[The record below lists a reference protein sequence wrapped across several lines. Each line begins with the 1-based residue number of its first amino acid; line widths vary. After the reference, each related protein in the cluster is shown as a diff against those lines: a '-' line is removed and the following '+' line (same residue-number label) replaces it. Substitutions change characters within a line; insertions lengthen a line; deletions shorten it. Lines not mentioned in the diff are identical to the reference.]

1 MTQTH
6 FVDPSR
12 VDLAPAAAARP
23 IAAAADRNLAVGYL
37 RAFVTLLVLAHHS
50 VIAFMPGMPHS
61 TSFTA
66 PPYLWGAFPVPDPNH
81 TWIGWALLVMSN
93 DMFFMALMFLIAG
106 LFTPMSLERKGPGSF
121 LRERLSRLGVPFI
134 VSAGLLSP
142 LAYYPA
148 YLVTGGSGG
157 GVGFVQAWLG
167 LGDWNPG
174 PAWFLGVL
182 MALAIL
188 AAVVQAMAPKAI
200 AGLARLGMGAD
211 RKPGRFLLGLALAS
225 AAAYIPMCA
234 IFGPLD
240 WLNLGP
246 FALQGSRVVLYPMY
260 FVVGMGIGAYGLDR
274 GLLAQGGALA
284 RRWWMWILV
293 AVPALLAALA
303 VTLVAG
309 LSKGQNHVLL
319 LVLGGTAFGTTCAA
333 MSMMWMG
340 IFGRFTGKASRIW
353 DSLSAN
359 AYGMYLVHYAIAS
372 WVQLALLPA
381 DLPGVVKGAV
391 VFGLVAGL
399 SWATTAGL
407 RRIPGVAR
415 FL

>member
-1 MTQTH
+1 MAQA
-6 FVDPSR
+6 R
-12 VDLAPAAAARP
+12 LADLPQPQVAPHS
-23 IAAAADRNLAVGYL
+23 IAADRNHAVGYL

-66 PPYLWGAFPVPDPNH
+66 PPYMWGAFPVPDPTH

-106 LFTPMSLERKGPGSF
+106 LFTPASLERKGPAAF
-121 LRERLSRLGVPFI
+121 LRERLSRLGVPFV

-148 YLVTGGSGG
+148 YLVTGGTGG
-157 GVGFVQAWLG
+157 PAGFVQAWLG
-167 LGDWNPG
+167 LGVWNPG

-182 MALAIL
+182 MGLAVL
-188 AAVVQAMAPKAI
+188 AALVQATAPKAI
-200 AGLARLGMGAD
+200 ASLARLGVGAD
-211 RKPGRFLLGLALAS
+211 RKPGRFLLWLALAS

-246 FALQGSRVVLYPMY
+246 FALQGSRVVLYPLY
-260 FVVGMGIGAYGLDR
+260 FMVGMGIGAYGLDR
-274 GLLAQGGALA
+274 GLLAKGGALA
-284 RRWWMWILV
+284 RRWWTWILV
-293 AVPALLAALA
+293 AVPALAAALA
-303 VTLVAG
+303 VTVAAG
-309 LSKGQNHVLL
+309 ISKGQPHALWL
-319 LVLGGTAFGTTCAA
+319 GLGGLAFGTTCAA

-340 IFGRFTGKASRIW
+340 IFRRFTGRAGRIW

-372 WVQLALLPA
+372 WVQLAILPA
-381 DLPGVVKGAV
+381 DLPGVAKGAFVFALV
-391 VFGLVAGL
+391 VAL
-399 SWATTAGL
+399 SWVTTAGL
-407 RRIPGVAR
+407 RRIPGAAR